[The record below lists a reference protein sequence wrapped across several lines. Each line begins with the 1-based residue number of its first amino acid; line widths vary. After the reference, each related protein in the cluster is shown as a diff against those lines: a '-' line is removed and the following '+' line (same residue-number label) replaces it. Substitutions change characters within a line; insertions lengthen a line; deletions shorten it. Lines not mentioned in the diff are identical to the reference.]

1 MPLAC
6 VKLTCNESTHC
17 ICLCDTKTE
26 GTLLKEEG
34 NQWGMVVKVHMG
46 KIQ

>member
-6 VKLTCNESTHC
+6 VKLTCNGPPHC
-17 ICLCDTKTE
+17 VCLHDAKTE

-34 NQWGMVVKVHMG
+34 KQWGMVVKVCTS